1 MTMRDGS
8 IVGRRRA
15 EPRETARTNLN
26 GGTRTPSL
34 LALALLYLLLISQT
48 ALGWSDVPTDWSRP
62 NALYSWLKGSTPYR
76 PYHLGYHGH
85 QIDSMTLTLSIDD
98 ESDPRSFRL
107 VIRQHN
113 LAVDHAYPLH
123 AALDCTEF
131 YTRSTGRSIGEEPL
145 RTKWFFK
152 GSRLRSTTS
161 LGPNCSATLSL
172 GEGNRI
178 LQISDMLASDYQNY
192 THEINGVYRCEM
204 RRRTQ
209 LIYSA
214 TIEVHFGKLCSL

>member
-1 MTMRDGS
+1 MHLCMLSNSTIPIFWFG
-8 IVGRRRA
+8 VCVF
-15 EPRETARTNLN
+15 T
-26 GGTRTPSL
+26 L
-34 LALALLYLLLISQT
+34 LSPGHT
-48 ALGWSDVPTDWSRP
+48 T
-62 NALYSWLKGSTPYR
+62 
-76 PYHLGYHGH
+76 GYHGH
-85 QIDSMTLTLSIDD
+85 QINSMTLTLSIDD
-98 ESDPRSFRL
+98 ESDRRSFRL

-152 GSRLRSTTS
+152 GSRLRSITS

-192 THEINGVYRCEM
+192 THEVNGVYRCEM